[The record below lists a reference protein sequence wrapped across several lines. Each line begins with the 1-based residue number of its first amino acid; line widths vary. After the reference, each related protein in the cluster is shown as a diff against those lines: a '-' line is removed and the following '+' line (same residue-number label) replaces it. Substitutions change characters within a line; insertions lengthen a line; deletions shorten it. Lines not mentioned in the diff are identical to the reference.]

1 MAKKK
6 SKQKKA
12 KQSKAGGK
20 VTSGKVEKH
29 KGGGKASG
37 SRTKKRIHAKNPRI
51 SGKHVQL
58 ERQSMRLWKKLSHGR
73 LEKEE
78 RSRLLSGM
86 LEKMHGKMYDMGTSQ
101 ITSRVLQACVKYC
114 QDAERDA
121 IYVELLPYFLTLAR
135 NLYGR
140 HLADKLLF
148 HANKDQLHQMICS
161 LRGYSVSFLHHPAG
175 SAVVELAYKLG
186 NSVQKWELLSEFFS
200 SDDRYKGNGT
210 EGSGRIKDILA
221 LESPSNKAN
230 VLEHMRL
237 CLEPILKQEIVD
249 HSIVHRALVEYLSI
263 ATETTVL
270 KIIRQLTGPLLV
282 RMAHTKDGVT
292 LGAMCVTCSNRKEQ
306 VEIVKALKGHVRKL
320 ARDEYGSV
328 FLLSI
333 LSTVD
338 RTRVVNKVVVS
349 ELIKELELLVSH
361 KYGQRGLLHL
371 LSPYNPQYFP
381 SDILSIVQ
389 SPLRIVDSSGDV
401 PMEELNAAG
410 ANSTGGA
417 EDNRA
422 CTAIEGSSMSEEE
435 EDDSDDEDG
444 KTDTDPEMRYMKE
457 KDPFQRRLELL
468 QNSGLAKALVDMC
481 TKHAGKLLRSPT
493 GKDVIY
499 EVATGGHANIMWR
512 AVPGGVTS
520 VHEAIVDLAA
530 QSHASISDSGD
541 AEEHVLEQYDSS
553 QVIQLLVKNFLPP
566 PVANKAPSFSA
577 LLWDKALKGKCGVW
591 VKGHSMKVISAFCE
605 CADPKVKA
613 AAKLEIQPMINS
625 GLLQYTSTVR

>member
-263 ATETTVL
+263 ATE
-270 KIIRQLTGPLLV
+270 
-282 RMAHTKDGVT
+282 
-292 LGAMCVTCSNRKEQ
+292 EQ